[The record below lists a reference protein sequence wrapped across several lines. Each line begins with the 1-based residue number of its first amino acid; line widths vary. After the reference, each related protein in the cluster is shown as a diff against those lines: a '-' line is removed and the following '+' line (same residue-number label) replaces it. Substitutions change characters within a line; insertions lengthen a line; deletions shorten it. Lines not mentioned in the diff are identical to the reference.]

1 MVFCIQ
7 LTYALSNFL
16 SGCFRSFKWCCSITL
31 DCSIFLDASLQR
43 ISRSE
48 TSIIFWHNQD
58 VYIKRLSLSHPW
70 FVLSL
75 SLSSFLSSS
84 LSPTQ
89 TNWLTNT
96 HAQPHT
102 RTFIYSQMHTQIL
115 FIHSLTHTHTHPH
128 AHTHT
133 LFDSFKWDEPLDDLS
148 KLPNSRQMFKICFIN
163 IDVES

>member
-16 SGCFRSFKWCCSITL
+16 SGCFRNFKWCCSITL
-31 DCSIFLDASLQR
+31 DCSIFLDTSLQR

-48 TSIIFWHNQD
+48 ASIIFWHNQD
-58 VYIKRLSLSHPW
+58 VYIKRLSLRHPW

-75 SLSSFLSSS
+75 SLPFSLPLSLTHKQTSTHTHTPTHTHAHAYTHRCTHKSSSFILS
-84 LSPTQ
+84 
-89 TNWLTNT
+89 
-96 HAQPHT
+96 
-102 RTFIYSQMHTQIL
+102 I
-115 FIHSLTHTHTHPH
+115 THTHTH
-128 AHTHT
+128 TRTQT
-133 LFDSFKWDEPLDDLS
+133 LFGSFEWDEPLDDLS